1 MKGSGK
7 QVKKGSRGKQVEKAV
22 QNGKQVK
29 KGSLKNGKHGEKG
42 KQAKNGKQVKKGKQ
56 AKNGKQDKKGSMEK
70 KPAAA
75 GAIMYVH
82 RTSNGTQVMS
92 SQEFYDLVRQGLAG
106 KSAMPDYGP

>member
-1 MKGSGK
+1 M
-7 QVKKGSRGKQVEKAV
+7 

-29 KGSLKNGKHGEKG
+29 KGSLKNGKHGEKGKQAKNGKQVKKG